1 MAGRLRAGVG
11 SSVITPPLGLP
22 MAGFAARQGGSTG
35 IHDDIMAKAL
45 VLDNGLC
52 KVAIITLDIIGIER
66 SMTEAIRH
74 AVARQTGLEV
84 DAIMVATSHNHSG
97 PELVE
102 PFGEDR
108 QCSPYEEW
116 IPVFQE
122 LVVSAVRQAWDTR
135 GEAQYGVGVGEV
147 QGIGVNRRGKD
158 VVDNNFGILRVDR
171 DGRTIAVVVNYT
183 CHAVV
188 LGPDNRL
195 ISADY
200 PGYTQRYLEA
210 HLGENVVALFANGAA
225 GDINTGHSADTS
237 AIGGAIPGRTFER
250 AEELGKRLALSVID
264 TLPRIEMQE
273 YVSLGSVICPWKP
286 RYREDSPSEVEI
298 AHRIDELRE
307 KVLSFEEIDEKEAA
321 SSKLELV
328 YTQIMLKNAL
338 ERSRSTDG
346 TKPTEVQAI
355 RISDTAL
362 VSLPGEVFVELGLA
376 IKARSPFPVTLVV
389 GYANDSIGYIPTRQA
404 LSEGG
409 YESISCKFVPG
420 TGEEL
425 VETTLRCLEKL
436 HSRGANQTL

>member
-1 MAGRLRAGVG
+1 MAGGLLVGVG

-45 VLDNGLC
+45 VLDNGYHR
-52 KVAIITLDIIGIER
+52 VAIITLDIIGIER
-66 SMTEAIRH
+66 SMTESIRH
-74 AVARQTGLEV
+74 AIARQTGLEA

-97 PELVE
+97 PELME
-102 PFGEDR
+102 PFGQDR
-108 QCSPYEEW
+108 RCSPYEEW
-116 IPVFQE
+116 IPVFQA

-135 GEAQYGVGVGEV
+135 GEAQYGVGVSEV
-147 QGIGVNRRGKD
+147 QGIGVNRRGKN
-158 VVDNNFGILRVDR
+158 VVDNNVGILRVDR

-200 PGYTQRYLEA
+200 PGYTQRYLEDY
-210 HLGENVVALFANGAA
+210 LGENVVALFTNGAA

-264 TLPRIEMQE
+264 TLPQIEMRE

-286 RYREDSPSEVEI
+286 RYREDLPSEVEI
-298 AHRIDELRE
+298 ARRINELSE

-321 SSKLELV
+321 SSKLEFV

-338 ERSRSTDG
+338 ERSAATDG

-355 RISDTAL
+355 RVGETAL
-362 VSLPGEVFVELGLA
+362 VSLPGEVFAELGLA
-376 IKARSPFPVTLVV
+376 IKARSPFPVTFVV

-420 TGEEL
+420 TGEDL
-425 VETTLRCLEKL
+425 VEAAVTCLNEL
-436 HSRGANQTL
+436 YIRGTN